1 MFQIQQ
7 QHLQNQS
14 NRYNL
19 NIVTITFL
27 LIVNLTC
34 FAIRINLIRLLIV
47 GKLEYIISFDYDN
60 TIFSSVFSFNC
71 MINKYLKGKFSISRS
86 TCAHTCPPLRCT
98 GDCRKLEFCYDIL
111 CIASTTPPS
120 HLAGDYGMS
129 FCSKISS
136 SLICYPY
143 SVYSVLCYSGL
154 LSYVCVSCFFFSFIQ
169 INYIQIVKII
179 VRFFHVILI
188 QFCSLFLFCS
198 LE

>member
-111 CIASTTPPS
+111 RIVSTTPS
-120 HLAGDYGMS
+120 HLAGTMECHS
-129 FCSKISS
+129 AVKF
-136 SLICYPY
+136 LH
-143 SVYSVLCYSGL
+143 
-154 LSYVCVSCFFFSFIQ
+154 LSYATLIQCIRFYAILVYFLMYVFLVFFFHLYRLTTFRLSKLQ
-169 INYIQIVKII
+169 
-179 VRFFHVILI
+179 
-188 QFCSLFLFCS
+188 
-198 LE
+198 